1 MIIGNHLEI
10 KNDELTCLY
19 AHCKNIYVKTGDAV
33 EKGKE
38 IAEIGK
44 TGRATRTTFTF

>member
-10 KNDELTCLY
+10 KSDELTCLY
-19 AHCKNIYVKTGDAV
+19 AHCKKIYVKVGDYV

-38 IAEIGK
+38 IAEVGE
-44 TGRATRTTFTF
+44 TGRATRATFTF